1 MFHYNL
7 IPLTN
12 KPTSVN
18 RRSENAID
26 HIITRPVTDHND
38 FNSAM
43 IKTDLAD
50 DLPIAFALK
59 INETIQK
66 PVVKC
71 TYKRS
76 YCEKNIDKLK
86 NALHNRNWDDIKKI

>member
-1 MFHYNL
+1 MFNYNM
-7 IPLTN
+7 IPLSN
-12 KPTSVN
+12 KPTRVN
-18 RRSENAID
+18 KRSENAID

-43 IKTDLAD
+43 IKTDLED
-50 DLPIAFALK
+50 DFPIAFALK

>member
-1 MFHYNL
+1 MFNYNM

-12 KPTSVN
+12 KPTRVN
-18 RRSENAID
+18 KRSENAID

>member
-1 MFHYNL
+1 MFNYNM

-12 KPTSVN
+12 KPTRVN
-18 RRSENAID
+18 KRSENAID

-50 DLPIAFALK
+50 DFPIAFALK

-76 YCEKNIDKLK
+76 YYEKNIDKLK

>member
-1 MFHYNL
+1 MFDYNM

-43 IKTDLAD
+43 IKTDLPD
-50 DLPIAFALK
+50 DFPIAFALK
-59 INETIQK
+59 TNETPQK

-71 TYKRS
+71 TYKCS
-76 YCEKNIDKLK
+76 YCEKNIGKSK
-86 NALHNRNWDDIKKI
+86 NALHNRNRDDIKKI

>member
-1 MFHYNL
+1 MFDYYL

-43 IKTDLAD
+43 IKTDLPD
-50 DLPIAFALK
+50 DFPSAFALK
-59 INETIQK
+59 INETTQK

-71 TYKRS
+71 TCKHS

>member
-1 MFHYNL
+1 MFNYNM

-12 KPTSVN
+12 KPTRVN
-18 RRSENAID
+18 KRSENAID
-26 HIITRPVTDHND
+26 NIITRPVTDHND

-50 DLPIAFALK
+50 DFPIAFALK

>member
-1 MFHYNL
+1 MFNYNM

-12 KPTSVN
+12 KPTRVN
-18 RRSENAID
+18 KRSENAID

-50 DLPIAFALK
+50 DFPIAFALK

-76 YCEKNIDKLK
+76 YYEKNIDKLK
-86 NALHNRNWDDIKKI
+86 NALHNRNWDDIKKN